1 METGADP
8 QQDRWRPPE
17 LFRTLSD
24 AELVSLCC
32 EGQRSAFGELV
43 YRYRRRVRHLA
54 LSLTRDEQDAE
65 EITQDA
71 FLRAYLALAGFR
83 GASSF
88 YTWIHRIVVNLV
100 IDSRRQPCRHSIN
113 WEAVAE
119 SADDTRCHE
128 LPRIPDSEPHDSMH
142 RSEVRHRVGVALSR
156 LDNLHRTVIELRE
169 LEELSYQEIAER
181 LQICKGTVMSRLF
194 HARRLLRLEL
204 AGDVAPTSQVT
215 LESLDI

>member
-1 METGADP
+1 MEKGGSPRRDC
-8 QQDRWRPPE
+8 WRPSEP
-17 LFRTLSD
+17 FRTLSD
-24 AELVSLCC
+24 AELVNLCC
-32 EGQRSAFGELV
+32 DGQRKAFGELV

-54 LSLTRDEQDAE
+54 LTLTRNDQDAE
-65 EITQDA
+65 EVTQDA

-100 IDSRRQPCRHSIN
+100 IDSRRQPCRHPIN

-128 LPRIPDSEPHDSMH
+128 LPRIPGSEPHDSMY
-142 RSEVRHRVGVALSR
+142 RAEVRRRVGMALSR

-169 LEELSYQEIAER
+169 IEELSYQEIAER

-204 AGDVAPTSQVT
+204 AGDVTRTSPVT